1 MQGPSLDLVDPE
13 DNEGSEYSSQV
24 AEIATGLYDETV
36 KLSMESALGQYNNVS
51 NDFTFLP
58 SVTSTFDHTNT
69 FDRWISHD
77 NALKTWVWEP
87 GGVFVWI
94 EIAHNHGHIVYYR
107 GRQVCRATFHLDYL
121 QRVQEATAF
130 D

>member
-1 MQGPSLDLVDPE
+1 MLFVSENICWCSLGLISYLHNAMQGPSLDLVDPE

-77 NALKTWVWEP
+77 NALKTWV
-87 GGVFVWI
+87 
-94 EIAHNHGHIVYYR
+94 
-107 GRQVCRATFHLDYL
+107 
-121 QRVQEATAF
+121 
-130 D
+130 